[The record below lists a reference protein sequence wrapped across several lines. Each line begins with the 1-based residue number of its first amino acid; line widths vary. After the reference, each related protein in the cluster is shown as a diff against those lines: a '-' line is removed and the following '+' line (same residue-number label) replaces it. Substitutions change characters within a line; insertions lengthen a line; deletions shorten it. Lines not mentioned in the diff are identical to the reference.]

1 MKNKKLTVSVVAL
14 IITALLMVFGYY
26 GSEEI
31 KDKTSNLQQNGTIV
45 VHFLDVGQG
54 DSEFIQLPEGKCMLI
69 DAATAEY
76 GNKIIEQIKALG
88 YTKIDYLVATHPHSD
103 HIGGMKAVVESF
115 DIGEIY
121 MPRAENN
128 TKTYEN
134 LLLAVS
140 DKGLSI
146 NTARAGKEIFRE
158 NAITAEFLAPVK
170 DKYEDLNNYS
180 AVVRLV
186 YGNHSFVFM
195 GDAEVISENEIR
207 NTYSAEILKADVLK
221 VGHHGSNTASSAAF
235 INTVS
240 PKYAVIEVGKDNSY
254 HHPHY
259 EAVNHLNEAGA
270 SIFRTDING
279 TVSFVS
285 DKENLT
291 IICEKE

>member
-14 IITALLMVFGYY
+14 IITALLTVFGYY

-103 HIGGMKAVVESF
+103 
-115 DIGEIY
+115 
-121 MPRAENN
+121 
-128 TKTYEN
+128 
-134 LLLAVS
+134 
-140 DKGLSI
+140 
-146 NTARAGKEIFRE
+146 
-158 NAITAEFLAPVK
+158 
-170 DKYEDLNNYS
+170 LNNYS

-195 GDAEVISENEIR
+195 GDAEVISENEIQ

>member
-14 IITALLMVFGYY
+14 IITALLTVFGYY

-121 MPRAENN
+121 MPRAE
-128 TKTYEN
+128 
-134 LLLAVS
+134 
-140 DKGLSI
+140 
-146 NTARAGKEIFRE
+146 
-158 NAITAEFLAPVK
+158 
-170 DKYEDLNNYS
+170 
-180 AVVRLV
+180 
-186 YGNHSFVFM
+186 
-195 GDAEVISENEIR
+195 VISENEIQ

>member
-1 MKNKKLTVSVVAL
+1 M
-14 IITALLMVFGYY
+14 
-26 GSEEI
+26 
-31 KDKTSNLQQNGTIV
+31 
-45 VHFLDVGQG
+45 
-54 DSEFIQLPEGKCMLI
+54 
-69 DAATAEY
+69 
-76 GNKIIEQIKALG
+76 
-88 YTKIDYLVATHPHSD
+88 
-103 HIGGMKAVVESF
+103 VESF

-170 DKYEDLNNYS
+170 DRYEDLNNYS

-195 GDAEVISENEIR
+195 GDAEVISE
-207 NTYSAEILKADVLK
+207 ILKADVLK
-221 VGHHGSNTASSAAF
+221 VGHHGSDTASSAAF